1 MYIYKLR
8 INFSPFI
15 PGLKA
20 GEFPAEIVKYPAT
33 PIVEASTL
41 EPASP

>member
-1 MYIYKLR
+1 MVNRNFDGGKKSMQVYTLR

-20 GEFPAEIVKYPAT
+20 GEFPAEIVK
-33 PIVEASTL
+33 S
-41 EPASP
+41 

>member
-20 GEFPAEIVKYPAT
+20 GEFPAEIVLKSDLT
-33 PIVEASTL
+33 R
-41 EPASP
+41 